1 MRLVSRKPEIVR
13 RVAMVSGLLTALGCS
28 GMALFAC
35 KPPLPPGKP
44 VSQLNAV
51 ETDGY
56 NVYQAH
62 CARCHVAYDTQA
74 LHGPSLLGVF
84 RQPYLNS
91 GAPARDDR
99 VTAVV
104 MHGRGMMPAL
114 GDRID
119 AQQMQ
124 ALLAYLHTL

>member
-1 MRLVSRKPEIVR
+1 MGGVLAAVGCA
-13 RVAMVSGLLTALGCS
+13 AMAISG
-28 GMALFAC
+28 C

-44 VSQLNAV
+44 VSQLTPL
-51 ETDGY
+51 EMDGY